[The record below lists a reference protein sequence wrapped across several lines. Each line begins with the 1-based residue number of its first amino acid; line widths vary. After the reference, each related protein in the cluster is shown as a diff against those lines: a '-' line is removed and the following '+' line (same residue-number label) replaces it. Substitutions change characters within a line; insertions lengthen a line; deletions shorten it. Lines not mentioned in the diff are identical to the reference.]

1 MFGLQQLLPTKDL
14 PMSQRNLLIGGPY
27 NIPQPQ
33 LKENVM
39 RFRHNSRI
47 VFILIAALMLITA
60 PAMSGQRSDA
70 AVESKMGTLVTA
82 EWLAQHLVDPDL
94 VVLDCTVRMVP
105 KEGGGMGTVSGRA
118 DYDGGHIP
126 SAGFADLMGNLSDL
140 ESPFDYA
147 LPTPERFCAVMGS
160 LGVGDDSRVVLYDNF
175 NSVWASRVWWML
187 RWVGFDRVALLD
199 GGLRAWTAEEREMST
214 EPAKHKVKHLTPKP
228 RPELIAYQDDVFAA
242 IKDDSITLIDTMN
255 EPHYRGEMA
264 MYDRPGHI
272 PTAKNVSALALFD
285 KTGRFRPDDELG
297 AMFDGDPKGQVI
309 TYCGGGIAASAVA
322 YVMVRLGFTDV
333 AVYTA
338 SLQEWAADPDL
349 PLVVE
354 KPKE

>member
-1 MFGLQQLLPTKDL
+1 
-14 PMSQRNLLIGGPY
+14 MSEPK
-27 NIPQPQ
+27 PD
-33 LKENVM
+33 
-39 RFRHNSRI
+39 
-47 VFILIAALMLITA
+47 TA
-60 PAMSGQRSDA
+60 TQ
-70 AVESKMGTLVTA
+70 EEMGTLVTA
-82 EWLAQHLVDPDL
+82 EWLAKHLDDPDL

-105 KEGGGMGTVSGRA
+105 KEGGGMTSVSGRS
-118 DYDGGHIP
+118 DYENGHIP
-126 SAGFADLMGNLSDL
+126 SAAFADLKGDLSDL
-140 ESPFDYA
+140 ESSLDYA

-187 RWVGFDRVALLD
+187 RWVGFDRAALLD
-199 GGLRAWTAEEREMST
+199 GGLKAWTADERELSM
-214 EPAKHKVKHLTPKP
+214 EPAKYETKKLSPKP
-228 RPELIAYQDDVFAA
+228 RPELIADRDEVLAA
-242 IKDDSITLIDTMN
+242 IKDDSVTLIDTMN

-272 PTAKNVSALALFD
+272 PTAVNVSALSLFD
-285 KTGRFRPDDELG
+285 QSGRFRPDDELK
-297 AMFDGDPKGQVI
+297 ALFDTDPKARAI
-309 TYCGGGIAASAVA
+309 TYCGGGIAASTVS
-322 YVMVRLGFTDV
+322 YVMVRLGFTDI